1 MKKLMLLAV
10 AAVTAITV
18 SAQSFEDFFS
28 TQKSPEK
35 VTVGVRMGLN
45 INGMRNNIDNHVVS
59 AAFGYLP
66 YKLNVHNKAGINLG
80 VNVDIPILRNL
91 WINTGVYYSS
101 TGAKMKFTQNFF
113 EDYDGILTEY
123 SANLTMH
130 NVRVPVQASYRYTF
144 NDKYQIQVNLG
155 PYFAYGFGGKVSVK
169 NDMNGNSLGKIDL
182 TGNPKVIEPE
192 SDESIILGETNI
204 NPNKSNYINPF
215 DMGIS
220 IGAGVTL
227 LKKYYAGINYDAG
240 LINVNGKRAVALN
253 HYKIKNHVFSINV
266 GYNF

>member
-101 TGAKMKFTQNFF
+101 TGAKMKFTQNF
-113 EDYDGILTEY
+113 LR
-123 SANLTMH
+123 TMT
-130 NVRVPVQASYRYTF
+130 AS
-144 NDKYQIQVNLG
+144 
-155 PYFAYGFGGKVSVK
+155 
-169 NDMNGNSLGKIDL
+169 
-182 TGNPKVIEPE
+182 
-192 SDESIILGETNI
+192 
-204 NPNKSNYINPF
+204 
-215 DMGIS
+215 
-220 IGAGVTL
+220 
-227 LKKYYAGINYDAG
+227 
-240 LINVNGKRAVALN
+240 
-253 HYKIKNHVFSINV
+253 
-266 GYNF
+266 

>member
-1 MKKLMLLAV
+1 MKKLMVLAI
-10 AAVTAITV
+10 AAVSV
-18 SAQSFEDFFS
+18 MSLHAQQFSDFFS
-28 TQKSPEK
+28 TEKSSDK
-35 VTVGVRMGLN
+35 IVYGVRFGLN
-45 INGMRNNIDNHVVS
+45 VMGMRNNVTNDVVVS
-59 AAFGYLP
+59 AFGNLP
-66 YKLNVHNKAGINLG
+66 YKLDIHRRSGITLG
-80 VNVDIPILRNL
+80 ANVDIPILKNL
-91 WINTGVYYSS
+91 WINTGLYYVA
-101 TGAKMKFTQNFF
+101 TGVKLNFKQDFTKS
-113 EDYDGILTEY
+113 YDGFLPEY
-123 SANLTMH
+123 SANVTMH
-130 NVRVPVQASYRYTF
+130 NIRIPVQASWRY
-144 NDKYQIQVNLG
+144 NINSDYQVQVNLG
-155 PYFAYGFGGKVSVK
+155 PYFAYGIGGKVSVK
-169 NDMNGNSLGKIDL
+169 NDVDKSSLGKFDL